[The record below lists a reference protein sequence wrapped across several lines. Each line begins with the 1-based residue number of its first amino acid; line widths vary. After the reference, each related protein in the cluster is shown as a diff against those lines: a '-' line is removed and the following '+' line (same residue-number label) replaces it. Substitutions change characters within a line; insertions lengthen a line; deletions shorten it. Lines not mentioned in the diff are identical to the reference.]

1 MVVVEFRRDSLFLCL
16 RKEEKHEKKSDKV
29 FLMRILISRSN
40 RLSLFIYSAIWRS
53 MKEVK
58 RDFSE
63 IERTLGISAEVL
75 VSAKKKPNVLN
86 NDTEWNCSATCE
98 TRCFLD
104 LLLKK
109 IFILSANGCKI
120 ILTFVSFLMDRH
132 SNWYFFFCY
141 YCWNFIR

>member
-86 NDTEWNCSATCE
+86 NDTE
-98 TRCFLD
+98 
-104 LLLKK
+104 
-109 IFILSANGCKI
+109 
-120 ILTFVSFLMDRH
+120 
-132 SNWYFFFCY
+132 
-141 YCWNFIR
+141 